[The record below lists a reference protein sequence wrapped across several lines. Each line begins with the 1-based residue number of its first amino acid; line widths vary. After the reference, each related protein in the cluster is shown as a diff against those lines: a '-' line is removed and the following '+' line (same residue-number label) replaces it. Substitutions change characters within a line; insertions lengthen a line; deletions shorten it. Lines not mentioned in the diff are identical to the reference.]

1 MTTTKIYSL
10 ICINNS
16 ILVVFYTQAHC
27 WQFRI
32 INDDGA
38 VFGEQKL
45 YYTPLA
51 ALTAGRDWIC
61 FGG

>member
-10 ICINNS
+10 TCINNS

-45 YYTPLA
+45 
-51 ALTAGRDWIC
+51 
-61 FGG
+61 